1 MINYINIYVIIIILC
16 HLVEKNATIKI
27 RRINDYLNFIQPNVF
42 RNFTKYDLSTTFNVI
57 REKKAKNE
65 FPLVNNVDIGVS
77 DINEKALYNED
88 TKIDDLK
95 KIINKNDLK
104 NYDNNKCVISDNI
117 NDNINNNIN
126 DNINNNINNNINE
139 INNTSKIDY
148 MNPIFNDHHLSTNHS
163 YDNNT
168 NDDEKYLNGEILN
181 EEEINEHMKFQQWS
195 DRFILSKDEEYY
207 YDIQNECVNTKYY
220 DKINQVNDHI
230 YKEEN
235 IMEDS
240 SIQLVPFCNRK
251 DKEKM
256 CQPLT
261 KHINEKL
268 SYDFYTKK
276 STDDVNKKENYL
288 SSKESNNNNNNIF
301 DNPNEKE
308 SYVKKP
314 FHQKKTTILNEEEI
328 NNLSVVD
335 MTKRTNMILP
345 LRSLLMSI
353 YIGKEAFNDF
363 LQKGMNSIELSL
375 QKYLHDYYEH
385 NFERSIDDKVF
396 LMFILKYLKKY
407 ILHIIYKTF
416 QIKLQNEIDIDGD
429 TNILSNN
436 KKLINN
442 ELYLELNSEY
452 EEIVNILVH
461 FIEKLKEKYEIN
473 EEGIMNYLIKKNSII
488 SYSTPYTFQNNE
500 ETEKHI
506 KNIWTF
512 FNFKIFNNT
521 LPSFDFINFYWI
533 YGKVDKLLNIPNMKT
548 YKIVNQNFI
557 NLPHV
562 LLCAPLKNSPLLLN
576 YTILKIMYEYYNLL
590 DIDNNILPF
599 KDVKNYQISKKFDDM
614 KQKII
619 KFVHGISG
627 LLENID
633 FNFYTPYIGDLN
645 LTNKES
651 AQFFSYL
658 KNVVGDQY
666 KLSYQMEYNDELSH
680 YSKQEIMSEDISH
693 GEYNN
698 NNNNDNKQIKLCH
711 TEKED
716 IATKINEI
724 DKKDYVIS
732 NSEKNISQN
741 DVTQNN
747 MSTNMELQNNILEK
761 DEDDLV
767 FLVLKSKVTN
777 DINKAINMV
786 TDVYKKRNL
795 NNIWGNTSY
804 GIFKNEDGQE
814 YVSNKQE
821 STNKNMKKKNNVT
834 LLDNDKNDT
843 NKLQRFRIP
852 LNEFASSLFLCD
864 VNNSTKYLT
873 QGLEK
878 LKELKEY
885 DLTFVHNA
893 LSYTCLKF
901 LHDCGNENEDVDS
914 LLKKYEKNEKVE
926 TTNNIMTLQM
936 MVVIG
941 ELFRNIRKL
950 RTKEKYFFKPI
961 IQTDIITDLYKD
973 KSIYDEHMDIENM
986 KYVINNLKIKYP
998 LQNNITLNDQNREE
1012 IAYYFLNYYTKYIFR
1027 FDLPNNI
1034 VIKFVDNILGLTY
1047 YDYNYDYLTN
1057 DNVIYIN
1064 KNITNSLI
1072 LSRVLL
1078 DECLNIYEKY
1088 TTYVHK
1094 YGGNSDNE
1102 TIEKAK
1108 KKGEE
1113 EMKEKQKTKDEKKE
1127 IIEEL
1132 NDNNDE
1138 NVDTN
1143 VNMNED
1149 DEYKNATDYTEED
1162 INVDSINLDNIR
1174 DVSNTHDSFIQEQ
1187 KIPKK
1192 NYDQQNKM
1200 KSNEYMKIIDDMK
1213 EKENN
1218 KEEQEKEP
1226 IIDDEKVDIF
1236 NYLKINRMRQFIR
1249 FIIEYN
1255 NWPFFLDDT
1264 INMENYLNSEELS
1277 LWRKEKKLINNN
1289 SLNNFYINM
1298 KKIQFL
1304 NNNRIMEIIQN
1315 SIKKED
1321 CTHIWEQKKI
1331 PIKHIAAAL
1340 YTNNYMNLYKI
1351 FQKGINVLLT
1361 LNMDEINYIMN
1372 KCKYACEIIYY
1383 KRLEQIKS
1391 SSHNLLFTMY
1401 NENVSSIEYYFDKL
1415 KEKVILISLI
1425 KNKDIF
1431 QTLIGLISSI
1441 LPNSPKGGYNDII
1454 NNNMDNNSNN
1464 NNNIN
1469 DNKDDGV
1476 HVDNMNPN
1484 MEKGIQNSHATNL
1497 NKPYHSSLQKGKNK
1511 NIYELLFLYDKEKK
1525 KCGTTT
1531 FLNRKNVT
1539 HNLFQ
1544 LFNKDIF
1551 NNKLTNV
1558 QIEFVKDDQ
1567 MLSSH
1572 INYINSFHN
1581 SKIFINDNIYS
1592 VNILANVLL
1601 KEMAEIYYFY
1611 NETKIEKEN
1620 KLYLKNEYRS
1630 KYLPVIHKYSKPVLN
1645 FEDTETF
1652 DFDEKD
1658 MTNGDKKIKMENTVA
1673 PISVNNIT
1681 DDGNNTSNSDSN
1693 MNSKNNKLNSYNNIS
1708 SFNDNENKQNDSPIK
1723 DMSHMTE
1730 TKKNQEREKL
1740 AREKDKYDIKQLIK
1754 KIAFYDHDEMFKEIL
1769 EFRKVKYNDN
1779 VEIQKCLEE
1788 YLFTYDK
1795 INAIKYCSSNEEN
1808 NNDSSNKDDNN
1819 NINNEN
1825 TKMKNDDFELVF
1837 GPNDIKTFYLSYMY
1851 KYIQYVLKKREYP
1864 INFNYVNEEWINN
1877 LTELENQK
1885 ILDYSTRHNTGHLYD
1900 LLINSKAC
1908 STKRALDILNVS
1920 LQKNEDDELKE
1931 STVASSEDNN
1941 AIQNFDEYVLWFNNN
1956 KKKTF
1961 ADINEKDIL
1970 NTVNNTSTNVE
1981 DEVRDVIK
1989 EYNEINKTEINKD
2002 IDPNSI
2008 TIDNLKD
2015 LVKKHNIS
2023 KEDIQAALSQLDI
2036 PSDFDINSLF

>member
-16 HLVEKNATIKI
+16 YLVEKNATIKI
-27 RRINDYLNFIQPNVF
+27 RRINDYLNFIQPNIF
-42 RNFTKYDLSTTFNVI
+42 RNITKYDLSTTFNVI
-57 REKKAKNE
+57 REKKGKNE
-65 FPLVNNVDIGVS
+65 FPSMNNVDIGVS
-77 DINEKALYNED
+77 YINEKVLNEED
-88 TKIDDLK
+88 TKTDGLEK
-95 KIINKNDLK
+95 KINKNDLK
-104 NYDNNKCVISDNI
+104 NYDNNKCVI
-117 NDNINNNIN
+117 NDNINEI
-126 DNINNNINNNINE
+126 DNI
-139 INNTSKIDY
+139 SKVED

-168 NDDEKYLNGEILN
+168 NEDEKYLNGEILN
-181 EEEINEHMKFQQWS
+181 EEEINEHMKFQQWC

-220 DKINQVNDHI
+220 DKINQVNDNI

-251 DKEKM
+251 NKEKM

-268 SYDFYTKK
+268 SYDLYTNKT
-276 STDDVNKKENYL
+276 TDNANKKENYL
-288 SSKESNNNNNNIF
+288 SPKESNNNNNNIF
-301 DNPNEKE
+301 DSSNEKE
-308 SYVKKP
+308 SSLKKP
-314 FHQKKTTILNEEEI
+314 FHQKKTTTLSEEEI
-328 NNLSVVD
+328 NNLSIVD

-385 NFERSIDDKVF
+385 NFERSIDEKVF
-396 LMFILKYLKKY
+396 LMFILKYIKKY

-488 SYSTPYTFQNNE
+488 TYSTPYTFQNNE

-512 FNFKIFNNT
+512 FNFKIFNNK

-557 NLPHV
+557 NLPHI

-576 YTILKIMYEYYNLL
+576 YTILKVMYEYYNLL

-599 KDVKNYQISKKFDDM
+599 KDVKNYQISKKFDDT

-666 KLSYQMEYNDELSH
+666 KLSYQMGYNDEVSH
-680 YSKQEIMSEDISH
+680 YGKQEIMSEDISH
-693 GEYNN
+693 ATYNN
-698 NNNNDNKQIKLCH
+698 NNNEQNKFNH
-711 TEKED
+711 TEKGD
-716 IATKINEI
+716 ITTNINEI
-724 DKKDYVIS
+724 DKKNNVVS
-732 NSEKNISQN
+732 NLEKNISKN
-741 DVTQNN
+741 NVSQNN
-747 MSTNMELQNNILEK
+747 ISSNIELQNNILDN

-767 FLVLKSKVTN
+767 FLILKSKVTN

-804 GIFKNEDGQE
+804 GILKNEDGEE

-821 STNKNMKKKNNVT
+821 LTNKNMKKKSNVT

-961 IQTDIITDLYKD
+961 IQTDIITDLYND

-986 KYVINNLKIKYP
+986 KYVMNNLKIKYP

-1012 IAYYFLNYYTKYIFR
+1012 IAYYFLNYYTKHIFR

-1057 DNVIYIN
+1057 DNIIYIN

-1094 YGGNSDNE
+1094 YGGNSDSE

-1113 EMKEKQKTKDEKKE
+1113 QMKEKQKTNDEREE

-1138 NVDTN
+1138 NDDTN
-1143 VNMNED
+1143 VNMNEE
-1149 DEYKNATDYTEED
+1149 DEYKNATDYTEEN
-1162 INVDSINLDNIR
+1162 INVDSINLNNIR
-1174 DVSNTHDSFIQEQ
+1174 DVSNTDDSFIEEQ
-1187 KIPKK
+1187 KITKK

-1213 EKENN
+1213 KNENN
-1218 KEEQEKEP
+1218 KQEQEKEP
-1226 IIDDEKVDIF
+1226 IIDDENVDIF

-1298 KKIQFL
+1298 QKIEFL
-1304 NNNRIMEIIQN
+1304 NNNNNRIMEIIQN

-1321 CTHIWEQKKI
+1321 CKHIWEQKKI

-1351 FQKGINVLLT
+1351 FQKGIHVLLT
-1361 LNMDEINYIMN
+1361 LNIDEINYIMN

-1415 KEKVILISLI
+1415 KEKIILISLI

-1441 LPNSPKGGYNDII
+1441 LPNSNKGDYNDII
-1454 NNNMDNNSNN
+1454 NNNMDKDMNNNNN

-1469 DNKDDGV
+1469 NDNNYDGV
-1476 HVDNMNPN
+1476 HGDNMNLN
-1484 MEKGIQNSHATNL
+1484 MEKGIHKNLSTNTNNS
-1497 NKPYHSSLQKGKNK
+1497 YDSSLQKGKNK
-1511 NIYELLFLYDKEKK
+1511 NNIYELLFLYDKEKK
-1525 KCGTTT
+1525 RCGTTT

-1551 NNKLTNV
+1551 NNKLSNV
-1558 QIEFVKDDQ
+1558 EIEFVKDDQ

-1572 INYINSFHN
+1572 INYINSFQN

-1592 VNILANVLL
+1592 VNIIANVLL

-1620 KLYLKNEYRS
+1620 KLYLKNEFRS
-1630 KYLPVIHKYSKPVLN
+1630 KYLPVIYKYSKPVLN
-1645 FEDTETF
+1645 FEDTEMF
-1652 DFDEKD
+1652 DFDQKD
-1658 MTNGDKKIKMENTVA
+1658 MTNGNKKMKMEDNNSTGN
-1673 PISVNNIT
+1673 VNNIT
-1681 DDGNNTSNSDSN
+1681 DEGNNNTSNSDSN
-1693 MNSKNNKLNSYNNIS
+1693 INSRDNQLNSYNNIS
-1708 SFNDNENKQNDSPIK
+1708 SNNLNENKQNDSPIK

-1730 TKKNQEREKL
+1730 KEKNQERKKL
-1740 AREKDKYDIKQLIK
+1740 ASEKDKYDIQQLIK
-1754 KIAFYDHDEMFKEIL
+1754 KIALYDHDEMFKEIL
-1769 EFRKVKYNDN
+1769 EFRKAKYNDN

-1819 NINNEN
+1819 NNNNNINNEN
-1825 TKMKNDDFELVF
+1825 TKMKNDDLELVF

-1931 STVASSEDNN
+1931 TTLASSEHNN

-1961 ADINEKDIL
+1961 ADINEQDIL
-1970 NTVNNTSTNVE
+1970 NKVNNTSINVE

-2023 KEDIQAALSQLDI
+2023 KEDIQAALNQLDI